1 MIQSIKVESAPV
13 SRVRSVKSPA
23 TVLFQRGVVKAS
35 VSARGEVEG
44 SSVRG
49 SRQHGCDVGNQSA
62 EDKPISSGCCTE
74 TVMPCVSSVGSVSV
88 KREVASL
95 LRPVASASPS
105 ILPREKL
112 AGLLQRSRRAAA
124 AQKFE
129 RLQLRLADKTLS
141 VVSQLPRVASGRV
154 ALSGVVSEPVASVST
169 VACVS
174 SSGPVVASVGFV
186 ALQNVRRSNDQIASV
201 MSKVASGASVASC
214 ELVASA
220 SVQSVAS
227 QSVASQSVA
236 SSSVASVPVVSASR
250 DVGEWRQVGDA
261 LSSVLSRVRVL
272 AEASA
277 KVSSVDGN
285 DRSRMH

>member
-1 MIQSIKVESAPV
+1 MIQSIKVECAPV
-13 SRVRSVKSPA
+13 SRVRSVASPA

-49 SRQHGCDVGNQSA
+49 SRQHGCDVGNRSA

-74 TVMPCVSSVGSVSV
+74 TVMPRVSSVGSVSV

-129 RLQLRLADKTLS
+129 RLQLRLANKDQS
-141 VVSQLPRVASGRV
+141 VVSQLRMVAS
-154 ALSGVVSEPVASVST
+154 ASAPVASVST

-174 SSGPVVASVGFV
+174 SSARAVASAGFV
-186 ALQNVRRSNDQIASV
+186 ALQNVPRSSDQIASV
-201 MSKVASGASVASC
+201 MSKVASVASVASC
-214 ELVASA
+214 ELVASV

-227 QSVASQSVA
+227 QSVVSA
-236 SSSVASVPVVSASR
+236 SVASVPVASVSR

-261 LSSVLSRVRVL
+261 LSSVLSRVRIL

-277 KVSSVDGN
+277 KVSSADSN

>member
-1 MIQSIKVESAPV
+1 MIQSIKVERAPV
-13 SRVRSVKSPA
+13 SRVSGVASPA

-49 SRQHGCDVGNQSA
+49 SRQHGCDVGNRSA

-74 TVMPCVSSVGSVSV
+74 TVMPRVSSVGSVSV
-88 KREVASL
+88 MREVASL

-129 RLQLRLADKTLS
+129 RLQLRLANKDQS
-141 VVSQLPRVASGRV
+141 VVSQLRMVAS
-154 ALSGVVSEPVASVST
+154 ASAPVASVST

-174 SSGPVVASVGFV
+174 SSARAVASAGFV
-186 ALQNVRRSNDQIASV
+186 ALQNVPRSSDQIASV
-201 MSKVASGASVASC
+201 MSKVASC
-214 ELVASA
+214 ELVGSA

-227 QSVASQSVA
+227 QSVVSV
-236 SSSVASVPVVSASR
+236 SVASVPVVSASR

-261 LSSVLSRVRVL
+261 LSSVLSRVRIL

-277 KVSSVDGN
+277 KVSSADSN